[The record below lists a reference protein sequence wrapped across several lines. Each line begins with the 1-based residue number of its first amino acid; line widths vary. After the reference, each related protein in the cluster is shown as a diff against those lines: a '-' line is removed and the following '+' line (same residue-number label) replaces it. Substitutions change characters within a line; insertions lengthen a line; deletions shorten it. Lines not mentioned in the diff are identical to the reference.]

1 MTEIAPKNTVTLVT
15 TDGKE
20 VHVEIGKLTHTVTVS
35 EPVHAPAIFVG
46 ENTKIPDR
54 CFGAA
59 NPSKRIT
66 RKFKRVGETKRYE
79 QISEKVTG

>member
-1 MTEIAPKNTVTLVT
+1 MSEKNTVTLVT

-20 VHVEIGKLTHTVTVS
+20 VQVEIGKLTHTVTVC

-46 ENTKIPDR
+46 ENTKLPDR
-54 CFGAA
+54 CFGAP
-59 NPSKRIT
+59 NPNKRIT

-79 QISEKVTG
+79 QISEEVTG